1 MPVTVE
7 RVAVF
12 TQGRL
17 ACLGAWIVLLGLLW
31 SAPSEAADR
40 HILVLQSLDRG
51 NLALDYLTGNL
62 RVEVDNRAGEP
73 VRFVQFVVGP
83 SGFDKAPEQA
93 IVDFV
98 RSTFADRPRPA
109 LLITIGGTAAAFARK
124 HRNRLFPDVPLLMVG
139 LDNRFLGS
147 TPLGDNETAVAVDNE
162 MSLSI
167 DTILRLLPQTSTVF
181 VILGSGELG
190 RFWRAGLE
198 REFERFRNRV
208 AFTWSNQM
216 SYGELL
222 RRVSTLPPQSAILY
236 VNFGA
241 DGQGGAYSEERV
253 LADIHTAANAPLF
266 GGQGPQLG
274 HGIIGGRLMAIDA
287 VGQTAADVAIRILN
301 GASPGSIRTPVQ
313 QPGRPIFDWRELR
326 RWRINEN
333 LLPPDSLIQ
342 FRQPTL
348 WDRYKWVVV
357 AGTLAL
363 IAQTLLITAL
373 LASRIRRRR
382 AEQSLRESEGRF
394 RVLANSAPVMLR
406 LSDTDMRSTDFNIP
420 WLAFTGR
427 TLESERGSG
436 WIEGVHRNDVL
447 SCTQN
452 YQRALDRREPFRM
465 EYRLRRFD
473 GEYRWLL
480 ESSEPR
486 FTPDGSFIGYISST
500 IDITELKAARA
511 TLSNL
516 NRRLMEA
523 QEQERT
529 RLARELHDDVSQRM
543 TLLALE
549 LDQLRNALPD
559 GANDA
564 QAQINALN
572 NSVAS
577 LGKDLQAISH
587 RLHSSKLEYLG
598 IATAAGSF
606 CKELASQRGV
616 KIDYVHDN
624 VPVHL
629 PEGVAIN
636 LFRVL
641 QEALSN
647 AVKHSGARNY
657 RVLLRRIGDELT
669 LEVADDGRGFDVR
682 AALMGHGLGLVSMQE
697 RLRLVNG
704 EVHIDSKPGAG
715 TTVRVS
721 VPLRANAGDIS
732 AAAVA
737 Q

>member
-1 MPVTVE
+1 
-7 RVAVF
+7 VF
-12 TQGRL
+12 TKKRQAPRAG
-17 ACLGAWIVLLGLLW
+17 WIALVVLLFAT
-31 SAPSEAADR
+31 SSEATGR
-40 HILVLQSLDRG
+40 QILVLQSLDRG
-51 NLALDYLTGNL
+51 NLALDFLTGHF
-62 RVEVDNRAGEP
+62 RVEVERRSGES
-73 VRFVQFVVGP
+73 VTFVQFVVNP
-83 SGFDKAPEQA
+83 SGFDVTPDKA
-93 IVDFV
+93 IVNFL
-98 RSTFADRPRPA
+98 RSTFAERTKPD
-109 LLITIGGTAAAFARK
+109 LIVTIGGPAAAFARR
-124 HRNRLFPDVPLLMVG
+124 HRDQIFPDVPLLYAGV
-139 LDNRFLGS
+139 DQRFLRDA
-147 TPLGDNETAVAVDNE
+147 PLHDDETAVAVAND
-162 MSLSI
+162 MAAVVDDI
-167 DTILRLLPQTSTVF
+167 TQLLPQTSNVF
-181 VILGSGELG
+181 VVMGSGELG
-190 RFWRAGLE
+190 RFWRAELE
-198 REFERFRNRV
+198 RDFLRFRDRIK
-208 AFTWSNQM
+208 FTWSNQM
-216 SYGELL
+216 SYDELL

-253 LADIHTAANAPLF
+253 LADIHAAANAPLF

-274 HGIIGGRLMAIDA
+274 HGIIGGRLMPIDA
-287 VGQTAADVAIRILN
+287 VGRTAADVAIRILN
-301 GASPGSIRTPVQ
+301 GASAGTIRTPVQ
-313 QPGRPIFDWRELR
+313 MPGRPVFDWRELR

-333 LLPPDSLIQ
+333 LLPPGNVVQ
-342 FRQPTL
+342 FRQLGL
-348 WDRYKWVVV
+348 WERYKWLVV

-363 IAQTLLITAL
+363 LAQTLLITGL
-373 LASRIRRRR
+373 LANRIRWRR

-394 RVLANSAPVMLR
+394 RVMANSAPVMLR

-436 WIEGVHRNDVL
+436 WIEGVHRNDLL

-452 YQRALDRREPFRM
+452 YQHALDRREPFRM

-486 FTPDGSFIGYISST
+486 FTPDGSFIGYISSAL
-500 IDITELKAARA
+500 DITDLKSARA

-523 QEQERT
+523 HEQERT

-559 GANDA
+559 GADDA
-564 QAQINALN
+564 QAQISALN
-572 NSVAS
+572 NSIAR

-606 CKELASQRGV
+606 CKELAGQRGV
-616 KIDYVHDN
+616 KIDYVHEN

-657 RVLLRRIGDELT
+657 RVVLRRIGDELT

-697 RLRLVNG
+697 RLSLVNG

-721 VPLRANAGDIS
+721 VSLRANAADVS

>member
-1 MPVTVE
+1 M
-7 RVAVF
+7 F
-12 TQGRL
+12 THRHL
-17 ACLGAWIVLLGLLW
+17 ARRASWIALIVLLFATSG
-31 SAPSEAADR
+31 EAANR
-40 HILVLQSLDRG
+40 QILVLQSLDRG
-51 NLALDYLTGNL
+51 NLALDFLTGHF
-62 RVEVDNRAGEP
+62 RVEVERRSGESIT
-73 VRFVQFVVGP
+73 FVQFVVNP
-83 SGFDKAPEQA
+83 SGFDVTPDKA
-93 IVDFV
+93 IVAFL
-98 RSTFADRPRPA
+98 RSTFAERTKPD
-109 LLITIGGTAAAFARK
+109 LIVTIGGPAAAFARR
-124 HRNRLFPDVPLLMVG
+124 HRDQIFPDVPLLYAGV
-139 LDNRFLGS
+139 DQRFLRDA
-147 TPLGDNETAVAVDNE
+147 PLHDDETAVAVAND
-162 MSLSI
+162 MAAI
-167 DTILRLLPQTSTVF
+167 VDDIMRLLPQTSNVF
-181 VILGSGELG
+181 VVMGSGELG
-190 RFWRAGLE
+190 RFWRAELE
-198 REFERFRNRV
+198 RDFLRFRDRIK
-208 AFTWSNQM
+208 FTWSNQM
-216 SYGELL
+216 SYDEILG
-222 RRVSTLPPQSAILY
+222 RVAALPPHSAILY

-253 LADIHTAANAPLF
+253 LADIHAAANAPLF
-266 GGQGPQLG
+266 GLQSPQLG
-274 HGIIGGRLMAIDA
+274 HGIIGGRLMPLDAI
-287 VGQTAADVAIRILN
+287 GHKAADVAMQVMN
-301 GASPGSIRTPVQ
+301 GASPGSIRTPIQ

-326 RWRINEN
+326 QWGINEKM
-333 LLPPDSLIQ
+333 LPPGSVVQ
-342 FRQPTL
+342 FRQPGL
-348 WDRYKWVVV
+348 WERYKWLVV

-363 IAQTLLITAL
+363 LAQTLLITAL
-373 LASRIRRRR
+373 LANRIRWRR

-406 LSDTDMRSTDFNIP
+406 LSDPDMQSTDFNGP

-427 TLESERGSG
+427 TLDLERGKG
-436 WIEGVHRNDVL
+436 WLDGVHRNDIETR
-447 SCTQN
+447 TQMS
-452 YQRALDRREPFRM
+452 QQAFERREPFRM

-486 FTPDGSFIGYISST
+486 FTPDGSFTGYISSA

-572 NSVAS
+572 NSVAG

-616 KIDYVHDN
+616 KIDYVHEN

-647 AVKHSGARNY
+647 AVKHSGARHY
-657 RVLLRRIGDELT
+657 RVALRRIGDELT
-669 LEVADDGRGFDVR
+669 LEVADDGLGFDVK
-682 AALMGHGLGLVSMQE
+682 AALQGHGLGLVSMQE
-697 RLRLVNG
+697 RLRLLNG
-704 EVHIDSKPGAG
+704 EVHIDSKRNAG

-721 VPLRANAGDIS
+721 VPLAS
-732 AAAVA
+732 ALSA
-737 Q
+737 